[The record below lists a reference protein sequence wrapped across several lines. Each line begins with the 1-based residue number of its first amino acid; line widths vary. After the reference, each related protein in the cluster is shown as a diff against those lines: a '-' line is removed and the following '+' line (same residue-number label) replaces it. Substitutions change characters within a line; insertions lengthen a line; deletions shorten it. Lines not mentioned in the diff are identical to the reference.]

1 MTEGPGPELLV
12 TVAKPHHCGDQDSAQ
27 VGALVFGKL
36 RCFVLFSAQITR
48 KFRLN
53 SEGKLEQTVSMATTT
68 QPMTQHLHV
77 TYKKVTL

>member
-1 MTEGPGPELLV
+1 MAGPQRLLN
-12 TVAKPHHCGDQDSAQ
+12 
-27 VGALVFGKL
+27 LWRIKL
-36 RCFVLFSAQITR
+36 RCSVLVCSAQITR

-77 TYKKVTL
+77 TYKKVTP

>member
-1 MTEGPGPELLV
+1 MAGPQRLLN
-12 TVAKPHHCGDQDSAQ
+12 
-27 VGALVFGKL
+27 LWRIKL
-36 RCFVLFSAQITR
+36 RYSVLVCSAQITR

-77 TYKKVTL
+77 TYKRVTP